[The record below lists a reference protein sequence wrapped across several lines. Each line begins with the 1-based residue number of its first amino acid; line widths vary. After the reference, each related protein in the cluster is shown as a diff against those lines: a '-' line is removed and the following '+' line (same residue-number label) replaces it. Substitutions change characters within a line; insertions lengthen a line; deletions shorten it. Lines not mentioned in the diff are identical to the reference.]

1 MRRII
6 QVKLGLGLRSS
17 GSLTSIKEVISE
29 VQWKG
34 DILGLIKPI
43 EEVIALEA
51 RNQEFYFIK
60 RLTPPSSAHTLR
72 NAA

>member
-29 VQWKG
+29 VQWKRHHHQFQQ
-34 DILGLIKPI
+34 ILSQRIFLP
-43 EEVIALEA
+43 
-51 RNQEFYFIK
+51 
-60 RLTPPSSAHTLR
+60 
-72 NAA
+72 

>member
-1 MRRII
+1 
-6 QVKLGLGLRSS
+6 
-17 GSLTSIKEVISE
+17 
-29 VQWKG
+29 
-34 DILGLIKPI
+34 LGLIKPI